1 MIQILSADK
10 LRAYVEQFNALDN
23 ELYANTYPNAKA
35 LDFLA
40 ANIPLFECPERSIE
54 ETYYFRWWTYRKHLR
69 QTPDGWV
76 VTEFLPDVCW
86 ASKHNAISCPAGHHL
101 YEGRWLRDPRPLD
114 EYATFWLRKSDYPED
129 QKPSKWTLGYRSFS
143 SWLADALWA
152 RYCVTGDPALPCE
165 LLPDLIADFREWQK
179 LRRDPGG
186 LFWQVDTQDG
196 MEFMIGGHG
205 CRPSINSYMY
215 GNMRAIAAI
224 AQLNNDSDTAA
235 AFTVEAERLQ
245 RLVQEKLWDDKARFF
260 KTWVNEEGAKPHYDW
275 QKFAPRIYPAG
286 DFVDV
291 RELIGFIPWY
301 FNLPEPGFEDAWSQ
315 LLSPHG
321 FHAPFG
327 PTTAEQRHPHFRYKH
342 THDCLWNGES
352 WPFATAQTLTAMA
365 NLLNNYDQTVIGK
378 RDYLEAVRT
387 YARSHRLTL
396 PDGSVIPWSDENLD
410 PFTGEWRARVVN
422 LRRKAAG
429 HNAIDERGK
438 DYNHSTYC
446 DLIISGLCGLRPGP
460 DDSLVVNP
468 LIPEGLW
475 DWFCLDN
482 VRYHGRDISIFYDA
496 DGSRYGKGAGL
507 RVLVDGEE
515 VIGKSRLCKV
525 TVPLNTDKSTDDAKE
540 RLI

>member
-1 MIQILSADK
+1 MILSHDK
-10 LRAYVEQFNALDN
+10 LKAYVEQFNARDN

-40 ANIPLFECPERSIE
+40 ANIPLFECPEPSIE

-86 ASKHNAISCPAGHHL
+86 ASKHNAISCAAGHHL

-114 EYATFWLRKSDYPED
+114 EYAAFWLRKSDYPED

-143 SWLADALWA
+143 SWLADAVWA
-152 RYCVTGDPALPCE
+152 RYCVTGDPALPRE
-165 LLPDLIADFREWQK
+165 LLPDLIADFREWEK
-179 LRRDPGG
+179 LRREPGG

-196 MEFMIGGHG
+196 MEFMIGGSG
-205 CRPSINSYMY
+205 RRPSINSYMY
-215 GNMRAIAAI
+215 GNLRAIAAI
-224 AQLNNDSDTAA
+224 ARLNHDGDTAA
-235 AFTVEAERLQ
+235 AFTADAERLR
-245 RLVQEKLWDDKARFF
+245 RLVQETLWDDKARFF

-275 QKFAPRIYPAG
+275 QKVAPRIYPAG

-301 FNLPEPGFEDAWSQ
+301 FNLPEPGFEDAWAQ

-321 FHAPFG
+321 FLAPFG

-342 THDCLWNGES
+342 THDCMWNGES

-365 NLLNNYDQTVIGK
+365 NLLNNYDQAVIGK

-396 PDGSVIPWSDENLD
+396 PDGSVVPWSDENLD

-429 HNAIDERGK
+429 HDAIEERGK
-438 DYNHSTYC
+438 DYNHSTFC

-460 DDSLVVNP
+460 DDTLVVNP

-496 DGSRYGKGAGL
+496 DGSRYGKGSGL
-507 RVLVDGEE
+507 RVLVDGRELASQPTLRE
-515 VIGKSRLCKV
+515 VRI
-525 TVPLNTDKSTDDAKE
+525 PLN
-540 RLI
+540 RN